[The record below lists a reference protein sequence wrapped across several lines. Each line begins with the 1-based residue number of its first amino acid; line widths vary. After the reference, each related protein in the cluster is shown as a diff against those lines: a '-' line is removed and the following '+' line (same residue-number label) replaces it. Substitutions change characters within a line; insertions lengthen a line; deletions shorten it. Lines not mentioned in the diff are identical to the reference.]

1 MWVELKRED
10 LHRALELTA
19 RISTKH
25 HSLPVLSCIL
35 FEVENETLSLRA
47 TNLEVGITVS
57 VPAKVKEKG
66 VAAIPA
72 QLLLQTVTLLSHPTI
87 TLKLEG
93 DVVIIETH
101 SSKTKIKT
109 LPADEFP
116 KIAKIEGKTQQ
127 LEGKLFSLGIKTVAF
142 SVSQSAI
149 KPELGSINVYQKQPH
164 SLTFVGTDSFR
175 LAEKTLPAKTLT
187 LTNRLLIPQKN
198 ALELSRVI
206 DFLIEDP
213 VLLYTESQ
221 IALSFPSGVYI
232 TSRLVEANF
241 PDYEQIIPKEYQTY
255 ATILSGDFLH
265 ALKKTNI
272 FTNKF
277 LQVTLA
283 VSGKGELLLRSE
295 NTDTGTTEESIK
307 AEVEGNDLTVSF
319 NQQYLADPLQHV
331 SDESVILS
339 FAGIGRPL
347 VLSGVSDKTFRYLVM
362 PMNK

>member
-10 LHRALELTA
+10 FHKALELTA

-35 FEVENETLSLRA
+35 CEVENNSLTLRA
-47 TNLEVGITVS
+47 TNLEVGISVS
-57 VPAKVKEKG
+57 VPVKVKEKG
-66 VAAIPA
+66 VIAIPA
-72 QLLLQTVTLLSHPTI
+72 QLLLQTVTLLSHPI
-87 TLKLEG
+87 VTLKLEG
-93 DVVIIETH
+93 EVVIIETQ

-109 LPADEFP
+109 LSAEEFP
-116 KIAKIEGKTQQ
+116 KIAKIEGTTQQ

-149 KPELGSINVYQKQPH
+149 KPELGSINVYQKQSH

-175 LAEKTLPAKTLT
+175 LAEKTLSAKSLT
-187 LTNRLLIPQKN
+187 LSNRLLIPQKN

-206 DFLIEDP
+206 DVLMEDP

-241 PDYEQIIPKEYQTY
+241 PDYEQIIPKEYQTH
-255 ATILSGDFLH
+255 ATILAGDFLH

-277 LQVTLA
+277 LQVTLS
-283 VSGKGELLLRSE
+283 VREEGTVLLRSE

-307 AEVEGNDLTVSF
+307 AQVEGDDLTVSF
-319 NQQYLADPLQHV
+319 NQQYLADPLAHV
-331 SDESVILS
+331 SDESMMLS

-347 VLSGVSDKTFRYLVM
+347 VLSGTNDKTFRYLVM